1 MSIEDAHCYND
12 LKFLEKFKRSKII
25 FGSIAVAKSAV
36 ETQAMIEARLKEAR
50 KYLPA
55 ERLIVAPDCGLG
67 YLPADIMMQKLAN
80 MTAAAKAVS

>member
-1 MSIEDAHCYND
+1 
-12 LKFLEKFKRSKII
+12 
-25 FGSIAVAKSAV
+25 
-36 ETQAMIEARLKEAR
+36 MIEARLKEAR

-80 MTAAAKAVS
+80 MAAAAKAVS